1 MSAIAVEMARRGSR
15 AHAGRARRRRAPA
28 IRLGPSSRDLVIVS
42 RALADL
48 AEFLER
54 RQESAGRGRVVLDR
68 RVGERRA
75 AVLTV
80 DRERRRRDRRHPPS
94 SAQALMEVLGFMVVP
109 SGRPPGEPAKR
120 RAAAPPRPKR
130 HPRTRRPKAAT
141 GHRARR
147 RRS

>member
-75 AVLTV
+75 AALSV
-80 DRERRRRDRRHPPS
+80 DEERRRRDRRQPPPS
-94 SAQALMEVLGFMVVP
+94 AAALMQVLGFMVVP
-109 SGRPPGEPAKR
+109 AGTPPAEPGARRSAARAKR
-120 RAAAPPRPKR
+120 GHPPARASRDAR
-130 HPRTRRPKAAT
+130 
-141 GHRARR
+141 GHRGRR
-147 RRS
+147 RA